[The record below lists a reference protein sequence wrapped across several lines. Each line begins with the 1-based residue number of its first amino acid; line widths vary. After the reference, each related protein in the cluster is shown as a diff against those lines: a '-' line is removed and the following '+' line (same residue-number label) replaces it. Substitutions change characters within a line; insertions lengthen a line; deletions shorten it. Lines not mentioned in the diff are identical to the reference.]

1 MRTVDFK
8 KGRKKY
14 RKKFYLKSPQSVSDK
29 TDNVFTME
37 DKLSTQNYKILIFDG
52 HYITGYILFTYL
64 NNFRPIRLEN
74 FAQYDLPR
82 IFFSCCML
90 LYNSIKTK
98 STEHLAVL
106 CLIKG
111 VQRTKT
117 FGKKPRQFSYF
128 AKIFAIF
135 FIFLRKWIEQKTFPR

>member
-1 MRTVDFK
+1 MINDVQKMRTVDFK

-74 FAQYDLPR
+74 FAQYDLPMLHLLKFYCS
-82 IFFSCCML
+82 IYQAGCWDLTNFNLISLFKCCMEGYQKYL
-90 LYNSIKTK
+90 KYPVSSNIQT
-98 STEHLAVL
+98 
-106 CLIKG
+106 
-111 VQRTKT
+111 
-117 FGKKPRQFSYF
+117 
-128 AKIFAIF
+128 KIF
-135 FIFLRKWIEQKTFPR
+135 P